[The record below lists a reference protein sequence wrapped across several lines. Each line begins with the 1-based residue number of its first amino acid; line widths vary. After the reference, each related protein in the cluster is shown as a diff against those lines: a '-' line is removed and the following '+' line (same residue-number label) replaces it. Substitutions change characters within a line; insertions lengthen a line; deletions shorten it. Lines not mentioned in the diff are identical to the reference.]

1 MQAAG
6 SFKATYKHKD
16 MVHKFMLHK
25 TSVTYKNVL
34 EIVAIAVP
42 YSEQWHISGW
52 CKHGEHDIGQ

>member
-42 YSEQWHISGW
+42 YSEQ
-52 CKHGEHDIGQ
+52 